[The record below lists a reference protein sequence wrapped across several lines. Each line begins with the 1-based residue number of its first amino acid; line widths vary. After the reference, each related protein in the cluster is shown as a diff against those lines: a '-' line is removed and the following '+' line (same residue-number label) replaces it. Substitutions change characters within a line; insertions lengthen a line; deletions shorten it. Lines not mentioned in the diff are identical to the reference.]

1 MNKTLAI
8 TGMSCGHCVNTVK
21 SALEK
26 VGGVATVDVSL
37 NENRADLTLSG
48 DVGDSVLVAAVE
60 AAGYQAQTRS

>member
-26 VGGVATVDVSL
+26 VVGVATVDVSL